1 MKITPLEIRQK
12 SFEKVFRG
20 YDKDEVSA
28 YLLSLSQEWERV
40 LDDMRELK
48 YKLDVA
54 EKENTKLRE
63 MEASLFR
70 TLKTAE
76 DTGATMIEQAN
87 KSAELHLKES
97 KMKSE
102 ALLNEAKI
110 KAKEIIED
118 AETKSW
124 EIIKDMEEELK
135 ELEQTYR
142 ILEIHRDN
150 LISEL
155 KNLANDT
162 LNKIERISTGKKKL
176 EVEKQIQKSKV
187 EVKERNLYEK
197 AGLKDELNEAYQGN
211 EPAKGTSKEEGKG
224 EDISSDTPQNE
235 AKSSGSGSSSFFDQ
249 I

>member
-48 YKLDVA
+48 YKLDVS
-54 EKENTKLRE
+54 EKENIKLRE

-97 KMKSE
+97 QMKSE
-102 ALLNEAKI
+102 ALLNDAKT

-162 LNKIERISTGKKKL
+162 LNKVERINTGKKKL

-197 AGLKDELNEAYQGN
+197 AGLRDENREEVKGN
-211 EPAKGTSKEEGKG
+211 EGNKSAPHEGEAEEAPANELPKN
-224 EDISSDTPQNE
+224 ED
-235 AKSSGSGSSSFFDQ
+235 KSSGNSASFFDQ